1 MPYMNYNSQRKDR
14 EEKKKKATKLEG
26 SFLSEP
32 NFHLK
37 ILHSFIEDYKCN
49 LNRQSSYVM
58 IEMRAVILNIN

>member
-14 EEKKKKATKLEG
+14 EGKKKATKLEG

-37 ILHSFIEDYKCN
+37 ILHSLK
-49 LNRQSSYVM
+49 
-58 IEMRAVILNIN
+58 ILNVI